1 VTKLKLVRMMRRMT
15 QKEVAEQ
22 LDVNQN
28 MISLWE
34 NGYYIRPQQ
43 LARLAEIYE
52 LPVNELRGEIT
63 LEGGSSDVSA

>member
-1 VTKLKLVRMMRRMT
+1 MTKLKLVRMMRRMT

-28 MISLWE
+28 MVSLWE
-34 NGYYIRPQQ
+34 NGYYIGPQQ
-43 LARLAEIYE
+43 LAQLAELYDV
-52 LPVNELRGEIT
+52 PVNELRGEIT